1 VVAYWWE
8 VGTSSTFGSVVLAGN
23 AIRDS
28 DQSTAPTQAKV
39 SGLANGTYFCHVY
52 TTAEGATPNDL
63 VSGSFSPP
71 RSFTV
76 TGSVA
81 GTLPG
86 PNLVNPPNGFQYHPL
101 EAEHND
107 WTAVPGA
114 DHYLFEYDNEPSFS
128 LPLFNADYSPIPAS
142 QTSYPIYF
150 GQPVGDLWFRVRAVA
165 ADGTGSVPSNVRQA
179 TITYSAPI
187 PPPPLLTGPPS
198 GMGREPIRL
207 SVS

>member
-1 VVAYWWE
+1 MRRSRMSTTLAVHAIVAIPTDATRGVMPPGTCRYPLTAL
-8 VGTSSTFGSVVLAGN
+8 VGECGSGPDGRRKPFSRSSCPSVEYEQQNSTTRADGPETRS
-23 AIRDS
+23 AAS

-39 SGLANGTYFCHVY
+39 TGLANGTYFWHVY

-81 GTLPG
+81 GTLPA

-114 DHYLFEYDNEPSFS
+114 DHYLFEYDNEP
-128 LPLFNADYSPIPAS
+128 
-142 QTSYPIYF
+142 
-150 GQPVGDLWFRVRAVA
+150 
-165 ADGTGSVPSNVRQA
+165 
-179 TITYSAPI
+179 
-187 PPPPLLTGPPS
+187 
-198 GMGREPIRL
+198 
-207 SVS
+207 